1 MLYFF
6 YFRINNK
13 CFSIT
18 KHYKRI
24 PHYHQYTDISLLR
37 NIIYEENK
45 MQKIRPDLDIGR
57 NIQQVRYLNGFTQD
71 QVIARLNLMGI
82 PISKST
88 YAKLETNRMNI
99 KVSELLALAQIFHC
113 DVGEFFKNLL

>member
-6 YFRINNK
+6 YFRTNNK

>member
-6 YFRINNK
+6 YSRINNK

-18 KHYKRI
+18 KYYKRI